1 MKKYILLGLSL
12 MFFNSSIAQT
22 TSEKIET
29 DFVNYTNLIIDK
41 KIDEAIEYTN
51 PKLFEIFT
59 RTQMKSL
66 LEMVYNMPNIEYKM
80 NLPTNIEV
88 GDIIRIDNIDYAKM
102 NIISPIEM
110 KFKDMEATKENIFLL
125 KANFEIKFG
134 EGNVTY
140 DEKTDFYKINTR
152 KKIIASST
160 DNGEN
165 WKFIVVDNP
174 KMEDILRKIIPAEL
188 FE

>member
-174 KMEDILRKIIPAEL
+174 KMEDILKKIIPAEL

>member
-12 MFFNSSIAQT
+12 MFFNSTIAQT

-41 KIDEAIEYTN
+41 KIDEAIEFSN

-88 GDIIRIDNIDYAKM
+88 GDWILINHGHWSTSMLMEIKGKEEKLWY
-102 NIISPIEM
+102 ISP
-110 KFKDMEATKENIFLL
+110 KSYKEGLLAKSSEIPNHLKEYNI
-125 KANFEIKFG
+125 K
-134 EGNVTY
+134 
-140 DEKTDFYKINTR
+140 
-152 KKIIASST
+152 
-160 DNGEN
+160 
-165 WKFIVVDNP
+165 
-174 KMEDILRKIIPAEL
+174 
-188 FE
+188 

>member
-12 MFFNSSIAQT
+12 MFFNSTIAQT

-41 KIDEAIEYTN
+41 KIDEAIEFSN

-59 RTQMKSL
+59 KSQMKSL

-174 KMEDILRKIIPAEL
+174 KMEDILKKIIPAEL